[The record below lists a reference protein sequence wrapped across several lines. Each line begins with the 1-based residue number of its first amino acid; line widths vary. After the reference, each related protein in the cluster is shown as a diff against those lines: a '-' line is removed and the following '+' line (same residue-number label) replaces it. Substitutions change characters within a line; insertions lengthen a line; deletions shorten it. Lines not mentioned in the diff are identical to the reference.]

1 MTSLTFFK
9 KTLFV
14 AVFAFA
20 ALFASGGSAQ
30 DDEGLGDLGIRVRQQ
45 NLDSYW
51 LENRTWAEYGYR
63 PHVTTNVT
71 RFTNLPSVFAG
82 RNYYAYGTVPPVITP
97 QSIVGRPAKADIQMT
112 KYGTWH

>member
-1 MTSLTFFK
+1 MTRSRILI
-9 KTLFV
+9 V
-14 AVFAFA
+14 A
-20 ALFASGGSAQ
+20 ALGLLMLGVSGGSAQ
-30 DDEGLGDLGIRVRQQ
+30 DSGDLGDLGIRVRQQ

-63 PHVTTNVT
+63 PTQLTTVN

-82 RNYYAYGTVPPVITP
+82 KDYYAYGTTNPTITP
-97 QSIVGRPAKADIQMT
+97 KWIVGRTSKDAVQMT